1 MRLINA
7 DAYME
12 KVRYEAKAMPQKQGE
27 TFVTLS
33 EWIME
38 KTPSIEPKRGEW
50 IQTSNDWIDG
60 TCGAR
65 YYPIHCSI
73 CNYST
78 YDDSATNFCPNCGAD
93 MRGKGD
99 ETD

>member
-12 KVRYEAKAMPQKQGE
+12 KVRHEAKAMPQKQGK

-38 KTPSIEPKRGEW
+38 KTPSIESKRGEW
-50 IQTSNDWIDG
+50 IDQEH
-60 TCGAR
+60 GAF
-65 YYPIHCSI
+65 YSMECSI
-73 CNYST
+73 CHKPPFC
-78 YDDSATNFCPNCGAD
+78 DDEGFMPTPYCPYCGAN
-93 MRGKGD
+93 MREG
-99 ETD
+99 ESE

>member
-12 KVRYEAKAMPQKQGE
+12 KVRHEAKAMPQKQGE
-27 TFVTLS
+27 IFVTLS

-50 IQTSNDWIDG
+50 IDKDG
-60 TCGAR
+60 VKKCNLCGWL
-65 YYPIHCSI
+65 
-73 CNYST
+73 T
-78 YDDSATNFCPNCGAD
+78 TNQGYAFCPNCGTD
-93 MRGKGD
+93 MRGD
-99 ETD
+99 NND